1 MGENIISSIRFS
13 ERLRTILQAEAD
25 AAFKAHQ
32 LADDEFWRACST
44 QNVGWQVEQ
53 AGNKQYISR
62 QALVIALI
70 RLNDFMRH
78 GEISEELDGSRCARG
93 RGERQIL
100 SYRVLN

>member
-1 MGENIISSIRFS
+1 MGANISSIRFS
-13 ERLRTILQAEAD
+13 ARLRTIQAEAG

-44 QNVGWQVEQ
+44 QNVGWQVEE
-53 AGNKQYISR
+53 AGNKQHVSR
-62 QALVIALI
+62 QTLVIARI

-78 GEISEELDGSRCARG
+78 GEISEDLDDDSKCERERAA
-93 RGERQIL
+93 RQIL